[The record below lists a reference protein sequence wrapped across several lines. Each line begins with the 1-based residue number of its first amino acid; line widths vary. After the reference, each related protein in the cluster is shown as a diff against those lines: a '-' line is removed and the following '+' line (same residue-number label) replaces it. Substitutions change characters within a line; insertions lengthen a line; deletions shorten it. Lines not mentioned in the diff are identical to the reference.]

1 VNPTYYSIGDHTETL
16 QIDYDPKVTS
26 YSDLLALFWKEYSP
40 GKPWSTQYMSA
51 IWYHDDEQKKLIEKT
66 KSEKEKQMSGVHLL
80 VAPLTKFYL
89 AEDYH
94 QKYYLQNSHWASKLN
109 LPADAEE
116 LANSYLATRLNGYI
130 KGSGSVEDLEA
141 DLKKLSGLIDEEV
154 KQDLRENMNRGRR
167 VKQCVA

>member
-1 VNPTYYSIGDHTETL
+1 
-16 QIDYDPKVTS
+16 
-26 YSDLLALFWKEYSP
+26 
-40 GKPWSTQYMSA
+40 M
-51 IWYHDDEQKKLIEKT
+51 
-66 KSEKEKQMSGVHLL
+66 
-80 VAPLTKFYL
+80 APLSKFYL

-94 QKYYLQNSHWASKLN
+94 QKYYLQNSHIAEKLN

-141 DLKKLSGLIDEEV
+141 DLKKLSGLIDEDVQRE
-154 KQDLRENMNRGRR
+154 LRETMASKSRR